1 MIVKFLIK
9 VSLNVSMAVSPLRV
23 EHASYSSDESLGEV
37 CGELVAWARKNGHA
51 AQDVTVTVKFLE
63 PFPDPL

>member
-1 MIVKFLIK
+1 LRIQ
-9 VSLNVSMAVSPLRV
+9 VSLNGSKAVSPLRV
-23 EHASYSSDESLGEV
+23 EDASYSSDESLGEV

-63 PFPDPL
+63 SFHDPL